1 MLPKIIVA
9 NWKLYP
15 TLSDSLVLSASL
27 KKELANLKGVHVV
40 LAPPL
45 GWLAPV
51 VEHWGHKYPHV
62 DFAAQNVW
70 PEDQGAYTGEMSAYM
85 LKNIVKYAIVGHSER
100 RKYADEQDDL
110 IREKLQAC
118 LRWRLTP
125 IICVGETK
133 KIVDTSGKI
142 DSFQWQK
149 LSSQLME
156 ALHGLQA
163 ADLQKIIV
171 AYEPVWA
178 VGSHNPA
185 RPGYVEE
192 MIGRLRSRVA
202 EKYSKSEADELR
214 FIYGGSVSSDNAS
227 DYLRS
232 SEIDGLLA
240 GEVSVHAREFL
251 KICQI
256 AAARS

>member
-1 MLPKIIVA
+1 MLPKLIIA

-27 KKELANLKGVHVV
+27 KKELANLKGVQIV

-45 GWLAPV
+45 GWLTAV
-51 VEHWGHKYPHV
+51 VEHWGHKYPNV
-62 DFAAQNVW
+62 DFGAQNIW
-70 PEDQGAYTGEMSAYM
+70 PEDQGAYTGEISAYM

-100 RKYADEQDDL
+100 RKYAHEEDDL

-118 LRWRLTP
+118 LRWQITP
-125 IICVGETK
+125 ILCVGEAK
-133 KIVDTSGKI
+133 KIVDSAGKI

-149 LSSQLME
+149 LSTQLME
-156 ALHGLQA
+156 ALHGLKSV
-163 ADLQKIIV
+163 DLQKIVV

-185 RPGYVEE
+185 RPGYAEE

-202 EKYSKSEADELR
+202 EKYNNADADGLR
-214 FIYGGSVSSDNAS
+214 FIYGGSVTADNAS

-232 SEIDGLLA
+232 SEIDGILA